1 MPISL
6 VASLYKLLAKVLA
19 NRLKMVGEMVG
30 EVVFVS
36 QQSLDGSLV
45 ANEANNNAFVF
56 LKAVLNNSFQKQESN
71 RPLFFLQEFFCF
83 FFKC

>member
-19 NRLKMVGEMVG
+19 NRLKMVG

-56 LKAVLNNSFQKQESN
+56 LKAVLNNNFQKQESN